1 MAAIDPI
8 IYSIPES
15 FESKRLLIR
24 APLWNDGVKV
34 NEAVKESIEELRPW
48 MPWAN
53 NIPTVEE
60 SEINCRK
67 SRLQFLDR
75 SDLRLLLIRKGTD
88 EVVGSSGLHRIDWQ
102 SRKFEIGYW
111 VRTSYAKQGY
121 ITEAVEAI
129 TNFAINEL
137 QANRI
142 EIRCDERN
150 KRSARVAERLGFTLE
165 GVLRNDKYDV
175 DGSLRNTMIF
185 SKVRGV
191 EFPLKI

>member
-1 MAAIDPI
+1 MSVIDPI
-8 IYSIPES
+8 LYSISES

-48 MPWAN
+48 MPWAQ
-53 NIPTVEE
+53 NIPTMEE
-60 SEINCRK
+60 SEIGIRQ
-67 SRLQFLDR
+67 SRLKFLDR
-75 SDLRLLLIRKGTD
+75 TDLRLLLILKGTD
-88 EVVGSSGLHRIDWQ
+88 ELIGSSGLHRIDWQ

-111 VRTSYAKQGY
+111 VRTSFSNQGY

-129 TNFAINEL
+129 TNFAIHEL

-142 EIRCDERN
+142 EIRCDDRN
-150 KRSARVAERLGFTLE
+150 QRSARVVERLGFHLE
-165 GVLRNDKYDV
+165 GILRNDKCDV
-175 DGSLRNTMIF
+175 DGSLRNTMLF

-191 EFPLKI
+191 EF